1 MVYHLVAFF
10 IIPTFIFNLNTIND
24 KITMKIIPLLELR
37 RSSNILPKKN
47 SAEAI
52 MDFAKKLG
60 AKDKP
65 KNYFISFTTV
75 DKLGIN
81 PGSTYSTPNGIYAY
95 PLDYVIKSIKK
106 NVKDGIAISDLGMHK
121 VVPFAGGAQYINI
134 FRCTG
139 KVIDLADDNQC
150 ESMYKFLSNMAQND
164 FDGTSDVD
172 HDLIKLPSSYK
183 AKTAGEKFWSLS
195 LYLANGRRDIP
206 DSNPKVAIK
215 WNAILRKVGVA
226 GIIDSKGKGII
237 HTNEKTQAYFTNLS
251 ELQLITRLPNISKSG
266 STDSAPATLTD
277 INNGKYAKSQGE
289 YILELI
295 TPISKIAFS
304 DNTVSEMMKDVGS
317 DVTKHY
323 GYDLNLAQQGVQ
335 KLVDFFKVI
344 MHPNDKVTLIEE
356 IDDLLHETKL
366 DHKRAVAQNI
376 KSKYLTN
383 PGLRFSAKFITFFNN
398 LVRRR
403 LVTYVQNY
411 KNLDYAIK
419 TFGVGKLPD
428 VSVIGLVSLSQ
439 YLPPDVKKNELQ
451 KISDLIGDD
460 RYDALFQNSIL
471 YKLR

>member
-1 MVYHLVAFF
+1 MQ
-10 IIPTFIFNLNTIND
+10 
-24 KITMKIIPLLELR
+24 
-37 RSSNILPKKN
+37 
-47 SAEAI
+47 
-52 MDFAKKLG
+52 
-60 AKDKP
+60 
-65 KNYFISFTTV
+65 
-75 DKLGIN
+75 
-81 PGSTYSTPNGIYAY
+81 
-95 PLDYVIKSIKK
+95 
-106 NVKDGIAISDLGMHK
+106 K
-121 VVPFAGGAQYINI
+121 VVPFAGASQYINI

-139 KVIDLADDNQC
+139 KVIDLSDNDQC

-164 FDGTSDVD
+164 FDGASDVD

-195 LYLANGRRDIP
+195 LYLANGRRNIP
-206 DSNPKVAIK
+206 DSNPQVAIR

-251 ELQLITRLPNISKSG
+251 ELEIIARLPNIARSG
-266 STDSAPATLTD
+266 STGSSPATIND

-304 DNTVSEMMKDVGS
+304 DNTVSEMMRDISS
-317 DVTKHY
+317 DVTKNY
-323 GYDLNLAQQGVQ
+323 GYDLNLAQQGIQ

-344 MHPNDKVTLIEE
+344 MHPNDKLTLIEA
-356 IDDLLHETKL
+356 IDDLLHATKQ
-366 DHKRAVAQNI
+366 DHKLAVAQKV
-376 KSKYLTN
+376 KSKYLTS

-403 LVTYVQNY
+403 LVNYVQNY
-411 KNLDYAIK
+411 KNLDYVIK
-419 TFGVGKLPD
+419 TFGVGNLPD

-439 YLPPDVKKNELQ
+439 YLTPDVKKTELQ
-451 KISDLIGDD
+451 KISDLIGND
-460 RYDALFQNSIL
+460 RYDELFQNSIL

>member
-1 MVYHLVAFF
+1 MS
-10 IIPTFIFNLNTIND
+10 TFIFNLNTVNV
-24 KITMKIIPLLELR
+24 KTTMKIIPLLELR

-52 MDFAKKLG
+52 MDFAKNLG

-95 PLDYVIKSIKK
+95 PLDYVIKSIRK
-106 NVKDGIAISDLGMHK
+106 NIKDGASISEIRMHK
-121 VVPFAGGAQYINI
+121 VVPFAGNAHYINI

-139 KVIDLADDNQC
+139 KVIDLADENQC
-150 ESMYKFLSNMAQND
+150 ESMYKFLSNMFQNN

-172 HDLIKLPSSYK
+172 HDLIQLPSSYK
-183 AKTAGEKFWSLS
+183 AKTPGEKFWSLS

-206 DSNPKVAIK
+206 DSNPKVAIT
-215 WNAILRKVGVA
+215 WNGILRKIGVA

-237 HTNEKTQAYFTNLS
+237 HKNEKTQAYFTNLS
-251 ELQLITRLPNISKSG
+251 ELQIIARLPNISRSG
-266 STDSAPATLTD
+266 STVGRQTTMQD
-277 INNGKYAKSQGE
+277 INSGKYGKAQGE

-295 TPISKIAFS
+295 APISKIAFS
-304 DNTVSEMMKDVGS
+304 DNKVAEMMRDIGA
-317 DVTKHY
+317 DVTKNY
-323 GYDLNLAQQGVQ
+323 GYDPNLAQQGVG

-344 MHPNDKVTLIEE
+344 MHTNDKTTLIEE
-356 IDDLLHETKL
+356 IDILLHESKQ
-366 DHKRAVAQNI
+366 DHKRAVAQNL
-376 KSKYLTN
+376 KSKYVTS
-383 PGLRFSAKFITFFNN
+383 PALRFSAKFIKFFNN

-403 LVTYVQNY
+403 LVTYIQNY

-451 KISDLIGDD
+451 KISELIGDD
-460 RYDALFQNSIL
+460 RYDNLFQNSIL